1 MGPRVAMLNGMTKPI
16 PQIQKYMSV
25 APHSIGAEQPL
36 TQAHELL
43 NKHSIRHL
51 PVLKGGKLVGMVT
64 QRDLA
69 VVETLK
75 DVDPKKVLVSDVMSP
90 EVYTVSPESPLDEVT
105 SEMASKKYGSA
116 VVVQNGHV
124 VGIFGTRG
132 HSSPV
137 APGRSSETKPSKSS
151 AVWKFL

>member
-1 MGPRVAMLNGMTKPI
+1 MSKPI

-43 NKHSIRHL
+43 RKYNIRHL
-51 PVLKGGKLVGMVT
+51 PVLKGGSLVGMVT

-75 DVDPKKVLVSDVMSP
+75 DVDPKKVQVADVMST
-90 EVYTVSPESPLDEVT
+90 EVYTVGPDSPLDAVVQ
-105 SEMASKKYGSA
+105 EMASKKYGSA
-116 VVVQNGHV
+116 VVMQNSHV
-124 VGIFGTRG
+124 VGIFTTVDACSALANLL
-132 HSSPV
+132 HSRLS
-137 APGRSSETKPSKSS
+137 
-151 AVWKFL
+151 